1 MNDNIPAA
9 ARVLTDDDEGR
20 RIVTDGGT
28 VTAPQGAAN
37 TGPAGALAGGS
48 GFGQFTAQARL
59 AHARQNG
66 NDRMVSNAAEQ
77 TAAFR
82 ANAQLQKDEWITL
95 DERLIQIAQ
104 KELVVVN
111 DLREAGLTI
120 NEDLSTLI
128 HEWQGTGEF
137 SDADVDMGAETSS
150 SEDASTFSLNGVP
163 LPIVHKSWHLPH
175 RHLLASRERGQGLDT
190 QNQAKAARKVMEGLD
205 SLVWDGWNG
214 QVNGYEVYGLR
225 NHPDRNTETGNDWTD
240 TSGTDADDIRN
251 DVLGLVEA
259 LEDNEYGPM
268 GSPAW
273 AYFGRDAWQALRRR
287 DTGTDQE
294 RGLLERLNDEF
305 GDILDLR
312 HAPTLPGGEAVA
324 FLPVEDVV
332 ELAVASDVQNVEWE
346 SNDGFVS
353 HMKVMASMTPVVK
366 SDDAGQSGLVHMTG
380 LTG

>member
-1 MNDNIPAA
+1 MNERTPPS
-9 ARVLTDDDEGR
+9 VFVDEHGR
-20 RIVTDGGT
+20 RIATDGGIAA
-28 VTAPQGAAN
+28 APQGAAN
-37 TGPAGALAGGS
+37 QTPASAVAGGR
-48 GFGQFTAQARL
+48 GFEQFAAQADL
-59 AHARQNG
+59 AHARKNG
-66 NDRMVSNAAEQ
+66 DDRMVANAAER

-111 DLREAGLTI
+111 DLREEGLTI

-128 HEWQGTGEF
+128 HEWQGTNEF
-137 SDADVDMGAETSS
+137 SDADVDMSAESSS

-163 LPIVHKSWHLPH
+163 LPIVHKSWHVPY
-175 RHLLASRERGQGLDT
+175 RQLLASRTRGQSLDT

-214 QVNGYEVYGLR
+214 AVNGYEVYGLR
-225 NHPDRNTETGNDWTD
+225 NHPDRNTVSGNDWTD
-240 TSGTDADDIRN
+240 DSGTDADDIRA
-251 DVLGLVEA
+251 DVLAIVEA
-259 LEDNEYGPM
+259 LEDAEYAPM
-268 GSPAW
+268 GSPAFT
-273 AYFGRDAWQALRRR
+273 YFGRDAWQELRRR

-294 RGLLERLNDEF
+294 RGLLERLRDEF
-305 GDILDLR
+305 GDILDMR
-312 HAPTLPGGEAVA
+312 YAPTLPGDEAVA
-324 FLPVEDVV
+324 FLPVEDVI

-366 SDDAGQSGLVHMTG
+366 SDDAGQSGTVHLTG